1 MDTNKNG
8 GEGGIRTHG
17 TRKGTLDFES
27 SPFGHSGISPNARQP
42 WRGDP
47 WRPPLYEGQGEM
59 HAVKTDRK
67 KAAPGEVS
75 ARQAHGDQGQ
85 GLDDLDQGAG
95 RVAGGAADAVDHRP
109 AQNEED
115 GQGRHQRQQAHG
127 PSNQR

>member
-1 MDTNKNG
+1 MNG

-27 SPFGHSGISPNARQP
+27 SPIGHSGTSPNARQP

-59 HAVKTDRK
+59 HAVKT
-67 KAAPGEVS
+67 APGEVS
-75 ARQAHGDQGQ
+75 DRQAHGDQGQ

-95 RVAGGAADAVDHRP
+95 RVAGGAVDAVDHRP
-109 AQNEED
+109 AQTEVD
-115 GQGRHQRQQAHG
+115 GEGRQQRQHAHRT
-127 PSNQR
+127 SNQR